1 MTPKGAARG
10 LLVVGVALRVWQ
22 YAADQSFWFDEL
34 SIARNVLSRSLSD
47 LVLKPLAYDQI
58 APIGYMALVKLSA
71 LLFGPSDLALRLPS
85 FLAGILAL
93 ILCWRLA
100 DETLDGVAVPIAVGL
115 FATAIPM
122 VRYSA
127 ELKQYMLDVAAAL
140 IMTLI
145 ALGLRRRE
153 PTVRQCV
160 VAALTGFVL
169 VWFSQTTV
177 FMLAGLGLAFVWL
190 AGVEHDAEARRPAL
204 MVVPIWAIASL
215 AATIVSIHRVPPE
228 TLAFMHRFWTSRN
241 GFFPATPRLSDAF
254 WLWDRVV
261 QFLGRGFSWYAWP
274 GLFAAAAGVGF
285 VVLWRQRREVALWML
300 GPVIVTAI
308 AACARQ
314 YPFWNRT
321 VLFLTPALV
330 IAIGAAVEWGRS
342 LAARAH
348 RGIGALVVAPFAVI
362 PVLTLVRIP
371 PPYFLEGFKP
381 VLAYVQSQRRPGDVV
396 YVFSNAFEGVDH
408 YGSRYGLPSGSYVLG
423 ICDERETRPFLDQVD
438 RFRGTPRLWVI
449 GSSVPEFQYARDA
462 IDRYLGTIGIRRDL
476 LAVPSPLVP
485 QFGPVSAELFD
496 VSDTTRLRTT
506 TVATFQLLPPNT
518 TGRFPV
524 CHDWVRP

>member
-47 LVLKPLAYDQI
+47 LLLRPLAYDQI

-71 LLFGPSDLALRLPS
+71 LVFGPSDLALRLPS

-100 DETLDGVAVPIAVGL
+100 EETLDGVAVPIAVGL
-115 FATAIPM
+115 FALAIPM

-145 ALGLRRRE
+145 ALDLRRRE

-160 VAALTGFVL
+160 VAALSGFVL
-169 VWFSQTTV
+169 VWFSQTMV
-177 FMLAGLGLAFVWL
+177 FVLAGLGLAFVWL
-190 AGVEHDAEARRPAL
+190 AGIDHDAAARRPAL
-204 MVVPIWAIASL
+204 MVIPVWAIASL
-215 AATIVSIHRVPPE
+215 AATIVSIRRVSPE
-228 TLAFMHRFWTSRN
+228 TLAFMHRFWTMLH
-241 GFFPATPRLSDAF
+241 GFLPAAPRLSDAF

-285 VVLWRQRREVALWML
+285 VVLWRQRREVALFLL
-300 GPVIVTAI
+300 GPVAVTII

-321 VLFLTPALV
+321 VLFLVPALV

-348 RGIGALVVAPFAVI
+348 PGLGALVVAPFAAI

-371 PPYFLEGFKP
+371 PPYFYEAYKP
-381 VLAYVQSQRRPGDVV
+381 VLAYAQSQRRPGDVV
-396 YVFSNAFEGVDH
+396 YVFSNTFEGVDH
-408 YGSRYGLPSGSYVLG
+408 YGPRYGLPRGSYVLG
-423 ICDERETRPFLDQVD
+423 TCDERETRPFLDQVD
-438 RFRGTPRLWVI
+438 GFRGAPRLWVI
-449 GSSVPEFQYARDA
+449 GSNVPDFQNARDA
-462 IDRYLGTIGIRRDL
+462 IDQYLGTIGIRRDVY
-476 LAVPSPLVP
+476 AVPSPLVP
-485 QFGPVSAELFD
+485 QFGAVSAELFD
-496 VSDTTRLRTT
+496 LSDTTRLRAT
-506 TVATFQLLPPNT
+506 TVAAFHPPPNAI
-518 TGRFPV
+518 GRFPL
-524 CHDWVRP
+524 CNDWVHP